1 MNLKGRN
8 QMNERMKEREKKKR
22 KKKRQSK
29 TTTKN
34 SRALMEGNRLITKE
48 SGWSVWQQHVMVLVK
63 LIQLTENLNV
73 TGVYHTVC
81 SKLGPGAIFFLM
93 FENFLAGENLRL
105 HFLPQYWSKLRSEK
119 NRGIH
124 APVSSRKLGKK
135 KTKMEKNWQDS
146 SLNLCFAFQKSTQK
160 IN

>member
-1 MNLKGRN
+1 L
-8 QMNERMKEREKKKR
+8 ERLAVACHGPC
-22 KKKRQSK
+22 QAN
-29 TTTKN
+29 T
-34 SRALMEGNRLITKE
+34 
-48 SGWSVWQQHVMVLVK
+48 V
-63 LIQLTENLNV
+63 TENLNV

-124 APVSSRKLGKK
+124 APVSSRKLGEKRQKWKK
-135 KTKMEKNWQDS
+135 IGRIQ
-146 SLNLCFAFQKSTQK
+146 A
-160 IN
+160 